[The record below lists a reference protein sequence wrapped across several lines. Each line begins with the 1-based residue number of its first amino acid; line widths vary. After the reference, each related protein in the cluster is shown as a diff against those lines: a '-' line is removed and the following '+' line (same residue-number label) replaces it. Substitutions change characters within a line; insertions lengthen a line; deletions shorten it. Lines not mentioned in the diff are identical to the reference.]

1 MAIAI
6 LMFFIHIIY
15 LMAPTCPM
23 PYEIC
28 SSSYYI
34 VPLILMGVF
43 YSVLGS
49 VIWPCYALV
58 LDEKYLGT
66 GFGV

>member
-1 MAIAI
+1 
-6 LMFFIHIIY
+6 
-15 LMAPTCPM
+15 MAPTCPM

-43 YSVLGS
+43 YSILGS
-49 VIWPCYALV
+49 VIWPCFALV